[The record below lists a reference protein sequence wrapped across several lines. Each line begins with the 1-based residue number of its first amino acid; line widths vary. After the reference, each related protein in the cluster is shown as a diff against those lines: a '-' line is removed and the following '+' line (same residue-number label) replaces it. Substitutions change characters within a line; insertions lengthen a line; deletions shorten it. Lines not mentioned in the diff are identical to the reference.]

1 MSDRRSRLTEIADLA
16 EIVAAGAVIL
26 SLVYFGREVRQNTA
40 ATEGA
45 TYQEIIRASNEYL
58 LTLATDSSLAAIVSR
73 AGSDPTSLN
82 DEEQLRYFY
91 IRRVFWR
98 NMENAFV
105 QHERGVL
112 ADTEWATYHHVL
124 CGQADDVTWP
134 YHAPAFSPA
143 FVDVVKACRAD

>member
-1 MSDRRSRLTEIADLA
+1 VSNRQSRLTELAALA
-16 EIVAAGAVIL
+16 EIVAAVALIL
-26 SLVYFGREVRQNTA
+26 SLVYVGREVRQNTA

-45 TYQEIIRASNEYL
+45 TYQEMVRASNEYL
-58 LTLATDSSLAAIVSR
+58 LTVATDSSLAAIVSR
-73 AGSDPTSLN
+73 GGSDPASLN
-82 DEEQLRYFY
+82 GEEGLRYFY

-112 ADTEWATYHHVL
+112 ADPEWATYHYLL
-124 CGQADDVTWP
+124 CSQADDVTWT

-143 FVDVVKACRAD
+143 FGDVVEACGAD